1 MAEHTATM
9 NRAESDKHLKEHS
22 KFRPMIDGS
31 ITNKIEQVNYFF
43 LAKKQLPQFI
53 AWPVVVIFLAYF
65 LKRCWNRE

>member
-53 AWPVVVIFLAYF
+53 D
-65 LKRCWNRE
+65 